1 MSINFLLV
9 YTYDR
14 VNSIRQKNIC
24 ASEAASFDSPSE
36 ISFGD
41 DNTKDFFFFFF
52 QALLGWFYK
61 CPSVNIS
68 VKCRAFHCDPVC
80 VTFPGFG
87 AVLQTV
93 SGS

>member
-1 MSINFLLV
+1 MLINFLLV
-9 YTYDR
+9 YTVKVTLPGR
-14 VNSIRQKNIC
+14 KSLVHQRLLHLTAPVKSVFEMTIPK
-24 ASEAASFDSPSE
+24 
-36 ISFGD
+36 
-41 DNTKDFFFFFF
+41 TFFFS

-61 CPSVNIS
+61 CTSVNIS
-68 VKCRAFHCDPVC
+68 VKYTAFHCDPVC